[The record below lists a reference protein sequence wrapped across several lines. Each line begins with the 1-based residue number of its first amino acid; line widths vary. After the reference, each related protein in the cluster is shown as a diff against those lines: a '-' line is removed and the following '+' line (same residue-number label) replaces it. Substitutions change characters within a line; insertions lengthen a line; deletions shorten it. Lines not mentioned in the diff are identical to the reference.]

1 MKPNFIQLNLKLND
15 FVETDLTF
23 SQSINYTTHWQK
35 YTASLARE
43 KDFYKAS
50 VNEFP
55 VNNHM
60 ERFLTVLPK
69 NLLEEEIPK
78 IVLHTI
84 DPTNDGKHAMLGPH
98 IDKIRKCSIN
108 WYINPIGEE
117 TKYYAYK
124 GCKLTEVDS
133 FIAKKDEVWLLN
145 SDIPHSVDLK
155 PNHTRK
161 ILAFSFVNMPFEKV
175 SEYFEQTND

>member
-1 MKPNFIQLNLKLND
+1 MKPNFIQLNLKLSD
-15 FVETDLTF
+15 FIEEDLTF
-23 SQSINYTTHWQK
+23 NESINYTTHWQK

-50 VNEFP
+50 VNELP
-55 VNNHM
+55 VKNYA

-69 NLLEEEIPK
+69 NLLEEEVPQT
-78 IVLHTI
+78 VLHVI

-108 WYINPIGEE
+108 FYINPIGEE

-124 GCKLTEVDS
+124 NCKLTEVDS
-133 FIAKKDEVWLLN
+133 FIAKKDECWLLN

-155 PNHTRK
+155 ENHIRK
-161 ILAFSFVNMPFEKV
+161 ILSFSFVNTPFNKV
-175 SEYFEQTND
+175 LEYFE